1 LKIFF
6 FFSLFFKVEGL
17 TDQSDRIV
25 SMEEKVARAIVEED
39 VKSLSTL
46 ISKGFEINQGYKEPI
61 GCVRLIHDS
70 S

>member
-1 LKIFF
+1 
-6 FFSLFFKVEGL
+6 
-17 TDQSDRIV
+17 
-25 SMEEKVARAIVEED
+25 MEEEVATAIVKED

-46 ISKGFEINQGYKEPI
+46 ISNGFEINQGYKEPI

>member
-1 LKIFF
+1 MEREVADAIF
-6 FFSLFFKVEGL
+6 
-17 TDQSDRIV
+17 
-25 SMEEKVARAIVEED
+25 EED

-46 ISKGFEINQGYKEPI
+46 ISNGFNINQGYKYPI